1 MQIDREPFSA
11 PRNPVHK
18 SGMRVAAGGD
28 LEVVGNSDLL
38 DPVLLKVFNVLGLD
52 PGKIEA
58 TTLEKVKEVAAKN
71 GVYETYKT
79 NTSEREKKKDLR
91 RMSAYQSKYPSMPP
105 PPSRGNPGSA
115 DPTRF
120 AKRVKKSFP
129 LPSFPPPPVP
139 KKKCE
144 SVGDPS
150 EAAASVSSRGRPKP
164 VEEDEGKFIQHKG

>member
-1 MQIDREPFSA
+1 
-11 PRNPVHK
+11 
-18 SGMRVAAGGD
+18 MRLGAGGD

-58 TTLEKVKEVAAKN
+58 PTLRKVKEVATKN
-71 GVYETYKT
+71 GMYETYKS
-79 NTSEREKKKDLR
+79 NTSEHEKKRDLK

-105 PPSRGNPGSA
+105 PPRGNRDSA

-139 KKKCE
+139 KKKSE
-144 SVGDPS
+144 GVG
-150 EAAASVSSRGRPKP
+150 
-164 VEEDEGKFIQHKG
+164 GKFIQIIQICGILGEGFKAIYPLLRL